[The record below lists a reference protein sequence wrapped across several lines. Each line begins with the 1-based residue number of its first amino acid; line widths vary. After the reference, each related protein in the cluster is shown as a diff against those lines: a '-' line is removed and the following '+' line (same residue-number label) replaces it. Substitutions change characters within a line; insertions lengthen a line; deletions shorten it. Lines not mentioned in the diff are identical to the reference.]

1 MSHFDYVNENC
12 FKKEQKAETVMN
24 HDLIYFPETFPGRRE
39 KVYVSEG
46 EKVVSAGSYPH
57 YVYVVISG
65 SASVSY
71 TTGKGKAVE
80 ASRFLPG
87 DFIGEMN
94 AVCSQFYIFDA
105 VALTDMELWKIP
117 AEDFI
122 RAMEQDFRLVKS
134 MIQSQNNR
142 INYLEAYCI
151 INDTFSLYEKVLL
164 YFCCIYSTDEGM
176 SIGKEQIVT
185 TLGTDLRSF
194 NRVLAKMRDK
204 KLIRVN
210 RGRIHILNH
219 NALLEEA
226 KERNIEGQINIF
238 YDFVVDAPGKETYF
252 DR

>member
-1 MSHFDYVNENC
+1 
-12 FKKEQKAETVMN
+12 MN

-39 KVYVSEG
+39 KIHIAEG
-46 EKVVSAGSYPH
+46 EKVVSAGNYPH

-71 TTGKGKAVE
+71 TTGKGKTVE
-80 ASRFLPG
+80 ASRFLTG

-94 AVCSQFYIFDA
+94 AVCSQTYIFDA

-122 RAMEQDFRLVKS
+122 HAMEQDFKLVKS

-164 YFCCIYSTDEGM
+164 YLCCLYSNSDEEL
-176 SIGKEQIVT
+176 SIGKEQMVT

-204 KLIRVN
+204 QLIRVK
-210 RGRIHILNH
+210 RGRISILNYGT
-219 NALLEEA
+219 LLADA
-226 KERNIEGQINIF
+226 KARNIDGQIDIF
-238 YDFVVDAPGKETYF
+238 FDFVVDAPGRDAYYT